1 MLNYSPWLLL
11 GAILSPK
18 AISRWGELSMEYT
31 LQQGIQVSQRCGHL
45 PPILAWGFCEP
56 LEITLVEVA
65 QVDQAV
71 EFLVRLCGAETLS
84 QLEAL
89 V

>member
-1 MLNYSPWLLL
+1 V
-11 GAILSPK
+11 
-18 AISRWGELSMEYT
+18 EHT
-31 LQQGIQVSQRCGHL
+31 FQQGIQVSQRSGHL
-45 PPILAWGFCEP
+45 PPILAGCFSEP

-71 EFLVRLCGAETLS
+71 EFLVRLSWAEALS

-89 V
+89 VQAHLHVVGHLNIGMLQGQGDFHEVI